1 MPSALVEFGKDRVL
15 LIKSP
20 AGDFPITIDS
30 FDTEDGK
37 LVIVGRMGVWDAR
50 TYVESG
56 EFLRVFGKLLFSPA
70 VLWFAIKAPFTAI
83 FSRKD
88 KSE

>member
-1 MPSALVEFGKDRVL
+1 M

-30 FDTEDGK
+30 FETEDGK

-50 TYVESG
+50 TYVEAG
-56 EFLRVFGKLLFSPA
+56 EFLRVFAKLLFSPS
-70 VLWFAIKAPFTAI
+70 VLRFALKAPFTAL
-83 FSRKD
+83 FSRK
-88 KSE
+88 

>member
-1 MPSALVEFGKDRVL
+1 L

-30 FDTEDGK
+30 FETEGGK

-56 EFLRVFGKLLFSPA
+56 EFLRVFAKLLFSPS
-70 VLWFAIKAPFTAI
+70 VLWFALKAPLVAM
-83 FSRKD
+83 FSK
-88 KSE
+88 KPASE